1 MGRYSQ
7 VTFYQSYKTS
17 EALSCVLEVSGHWA
31 LTGQEVRSRVWDCL
45 SQSRARS
52 DKVSE
57 KEQDNNS
64 VVLLSVQNSRKST
77 QNIFMTRLSLTAI
90 LMTRKYL
97 SN

>member
-1 MGRYSQ
+1 M
-7 VTFYQSYKTS
+7 
-17 EALSCVLEVSGHWA
+17 SGI
-31 LTGQEVRSRVWDCL
+31 VCR
-45 SQSRARS
+45 RARS

-64 VVLLSVQNSRKST
+64 VVLLYVQNSRKST